1 MKNIK
6 KNKFTVSAHL
16 ETEKERRQFKL
27 ICAHADTTVADAIR
41 TFVLQSVSAGKLV
54 IKTNKKTN
62 VNVKQEHPKV

>member
-16 ETEKERRQFKL
+16 QSEKERKQFKL

-41 TFVLQSVSAGKLV
+41 TFVLQSVKANKLV
-54 IKTNKKTN
+54 INTKKKDN
-62 VNVKQEHPKV
+62 VNVKTIPKV